1 MKAVVMAGG
10 EGTRLRPLTSNQ
22 PKPMVP
28 IVGKPCMEHIID
40 LLRRHDMTE
49 VVVTVAFMPQAI
61 RSYFGDGE
69 SLGIDIDYS
78 VEEQPL
84 GTAGSVR
91 LARER
96 LDETFIVISGDA
108 LCDVDLTELV
118 EAHKAKGAAVTIG
131 LKSVDN
137 PLEFGI
143 VVTDEDGRVE
153 RFLEK
158 PSWGQVFSDTIN
170 TGIYVLEPEV
180 LRHIPADGPYDFS
193 KELFPLLLEMGRPI
207 YGHVL
212 GGYWQDIGNLDQFRQ
227 ANFDALDGRV
237 QLEVPG
243 LRLRGNVWVSEEV
256 DIGEVE
262 GVEGPAFIGVNC
274 RIADGAS
281 IGPYSVLS
289 RGVIVREGARVERS
303 VIDAG
308 TYLGRSAVVEG
319 AILGRGCDLRDHV
332 RVHEGVAIGDQVTIG
347 PEASLF
353 PGVRVYPFKEIE
365 TGAQIHE
372 SVVWETR
379 ATTTPFGRDGATGL
393 VNVDLTPET
402 AVRLAAALGTA
413 LRRGD
418 RVVASRA
425 SADAC
430 RMIQRAL
437 IAGLT
442 STGVH
447 VADLRI
453 SPAAV
458 TRHVLK
464 TQALQ
469 AGIHVGRSS
478 IDPEVIHVR
487 VFEWPGN
494 QMTSEL
500 QKEVEKHFS
509 RQELRRATFAEVG
522 ETTYPARVRESYAQD
537 ILDALDVE
545 SIRRRRFRVAVDYG
559 YSPAAFTL
567 PLVLGP
573 LGVEAIGA
581 RGFYVEEVG
590 EELEPI
596 DARKIVTGV
605 RAHLGVVLDRAA
617 ERLLLIDER
626 GDTVPADLGLLL
638 VVRLLA
644 LAGRS
649 GRIAVPVTAS
659 DLVDELVQGSDLT
672 VVRTPHSVSELTRAA
687 TEEGVVLAAAPTGG
701 FVFPDVVPGYDAV
714 TAVCKLL
721 ELLAT
726 QERPVSE
733 LVAELPRPTLVHRA
747 LPVPVGPQ
755 GPRDAAP
762 ERATRLAP
770 GRPPGRGQGVRR
782 ARMGAGSARSGR
794 AARPPL
800 RRGRDRG
807 AHDRAGR
814 RGRLADRG
822 RSCRE
827 TPPSSEPWSKP
838 QVEVDPSAVRLLESM
853 VPDERCSRSPWMR
866 FPTSPA

>member
-1 MKAVVMAGG
+1 MAGG

-28 IVGKPCMEHIID
+28 IVGKPCMEHILD
-40 LLRRHDMTE
+40 LLRRHDMHE
-49 VVVTVAFMPQAI
+49 VVVTLAFMPQAI
-61 RSYFGDGE
+61 RTYFGDGTTLE
-69 SLGIDIDYS
+69 MDVDYS

-96 LDETFIVISGDA
+96 LDDTFLVISGDA
-108 LCDVDLTELV
+108 LCDVDLTGLV
-118 EAHKAKGAAVTIG
+118 AAHREKGAAVTIA

-180 LRHIPADGPYDFS
+180 LRHIPTDRPYDFS

-212 GGYWQDIGNLDQFRQ
+212 DGYWQDIGNLEQFRQ

-237 QLEVPG
+237 QLDIPG

-256 DIGEVE
+256 DINEVA
-262 GVEGPAFIGVNC
+262 GVAGPAFIGANC

-281 IGPYSVLS
+281 IGAHAVLS
-289 RGVIVREGARVERS
+289 QGVIVREGARVTRS
-303 VIDAG
+303 VVDAG
-308 TYLGRSAVVEG
+308 SYLGRSSVVEG
-319 AILGRGCDLRDHV
+319 AIIGRGCDLRDHV

-347 PEASLF
+347 PEATLF

-379 ATTTPFGRDGATGL
+379 AASTPFGREGATGL

-430 RMIQRAL
+430 RMIQRA
-437 IAGLT
+437 IISGLT

-478 IDPEVIHVR
+478 VDPEMIDVR
-487 VFEWPGN
+487 FFEWPGN
-494 QMTSEL
+494 QMTATL

-509 RQELRRATFAEVG
+509 RHELRRATFAEVG

-537 ILDALDVE
+537 ILDSLDAEAV
-545 SIRRRRFRVAVDYG
+545 RRRRFRVALDSG

-573 LGVEAIGA
+573 LGVEAIA
-581 RGFYVEEVG
+581 AHGFFVEDVAD
-590 EELEPI
+590 ELGTV
-596 DARKIVTGV
+596 DARRIETGV
-605 RAHLGVVLDRAA
+605 RADLGVVLDRAA
-617 ERLLLIDER
+617 ERLLLVDER
-626 GDTVPADLGLLL
+626 GEAVPADLGMLL
-638 VVRLLA
+638 VVKLLV
-644 LAGRS
+644 LAGRE
-649 GRIAVPVTAS
+649 GRIAVPITAT
-659 DLVDELVQGSDLT
+659 DRVDELVAGSALEI
-672 VVRTPHSVSELTRAA
+672 VRTQHSLGDLTRAA
-687 TEEGVVLAAAPTGG
+687 TEDGVVLAVAPTGG

-714 TAVCKLL
+714 TTVCRLL
-721 ELLAT
+721 ELLAG
-726 QERPVSE
+726 QEPPISE
-733 LVAELPRPTLVHRA
+733 LVAQLPRPTLVHRE
-747 LPVPVGPQ
+747 LPCPWSRKGLVM
-755 GPRDAAP
+755 
-762 ERATRLAP
+762 RLVNE
-770 GRPPGRGQGVRR
+770 Q
-782 ARMGAGSARSGR
+782 
-794 AARPPL
+794 
-800 RRGRDRG
+800 
-807 AHDRAGR
+807 
-814 RGRLADRG
+814 LADRRLDLMDG
-822 RSCRE
+822 VKAYDDRGWVQVLPDPDEPLVHVYAEGE
-827 TPPSSEPWSKP
+827 TEELTGELAGEVAGF
-838 QVEVDPSAVRLLESM
+838 VEVIVQGEGVEQRTLEQAS
-853 VPDERCSRSPWMR
+853 S
-866 FPTSPA
+866 